1 MVAQLAVKEEE
12 LERDLIVLREMLVHL
27 EDYLFSDA
35 ERWDMG
41 KPGMPAMTIGGC
53 LMRLRRLTVLRSRLS
68 EGDQKALIQAKKDFD
83 AALKEKV
90 VRFEQRSYLELSA
103 RLREWTN
110 YLRNLS
116 HSVKI
121 SSDQE
126 LYANKVDTRVVVGE
140 LVSKLSEYPYRLDGR
155 VPRDVAA
162 VDRRLRLMWEP
173 GPFVWTPIW
182 RDAYPK
188 NEYWWLYGHPKGTG

>member
-1 MVAQLAVKEEE
+1 MVAQIAVKQEE
-12 LERDLIVLREMLVHL
+12 LTHDLLVAREMIVHL
-27 EDYLFSDA
+27 DEYLRSDA

-41 KPGMPAMTIGGC
+41 RPGMPLMTIGGC
-53 LMRLRRLTVLRSRLS
+53 LMRLRRLFVLRTHLL
-68 EGDQKALIQAKKDFD
+68 EMDQAALIRAKNDFD
-83 AALKEKV
+83 AALKETV

-110 YLRNLS
+110 YLRNLA
-116 HSVKI
+116 HSTKI

-126 LYANKVDTRVVVGE
+126 LYANKVDTRVVIGE
-140 LVSKLSEYPYRLDGR
+140 LVGKLSEYPYRLDGR

-173 GPFVWTPIW
+173 GPFVWAPIW
-182 RDAYPK
+182 QDAYPK
-188 NEYWWLYGHPKGTG
+188 GEYWWLYGRPKGTR